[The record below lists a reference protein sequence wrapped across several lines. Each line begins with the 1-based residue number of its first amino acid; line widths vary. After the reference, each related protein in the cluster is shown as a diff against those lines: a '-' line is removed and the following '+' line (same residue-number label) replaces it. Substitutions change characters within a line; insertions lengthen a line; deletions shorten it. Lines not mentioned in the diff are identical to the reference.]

1 MRRKGQT
8 QPMTMRRTMWTTGD
22 VWTRRPRTTIPK
34 RSVQKVKFQF
44 HFYKMDKKL
53 IVIDEPIIIS
63 G

>member
-1 MRRKGQT
+1 MDDRGRLDE
-8 QPMTMRRTMWTTGD
+8 TTKD
-22 VWTRRPRTTIPK
+22 DNSETLC
-34 RSVQKVKFQF
+34 VQKVKFQF